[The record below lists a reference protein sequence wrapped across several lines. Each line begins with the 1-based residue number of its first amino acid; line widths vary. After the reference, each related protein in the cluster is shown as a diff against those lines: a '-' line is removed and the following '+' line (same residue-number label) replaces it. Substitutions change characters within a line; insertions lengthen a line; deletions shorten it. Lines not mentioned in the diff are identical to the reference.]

1 VGGGTPACVV
11 ARLSRYADT
20 VDIAGVAFRLVCAYP
35 KPRFWA
41 RRRPEFL
48 TARRPD
54 VTVAITYDEHFRR
67 RAGWPA
73 GGETVDDATHVRGHG
88 RRLRVTTGYYR
99 AAVDVRRGRAAV
111 RIAAGFDVGH
121 LMRTLAALWLLE
133 RNTLL
138 LRAGPAGYVAV
149 APREGEMTVRLT
161 PFGDHGAQPGSARP
175 RAVPIVIGTAGS
187 QAAGPQGSARA
198 LAALLPAIW
207 QADRRRAAV
216 TRTLELA
223 SLIIAARRRRD
234 GDARP
239 AGSALVG

>member
-11 ARLSRYADT
+11 ARLSYADT

-99 AAVDVRRGRAAV
+99 AAIDVRRGRAAV

>member
-1 VGGGTPACVV
+1 MV

-41 RRRPEFL
+41 RRNPEFL

-54 VTVAITYDEHFRR
+54 VTVAIVYDEDFRR

-73 GGETVDDATHVRGHG
+73 GGETVDDAPHVRRDGP
-88 RRLRVTTGYYR
+88 RLRVTTGYYR
-99 AAVDVRRGRAAV
+99 AAVDVGRGRAVV

-149 APREGEMTVRLT
+149 TPREDEVTVRRT
-161 PFGDHGAQPGSARP
+161 PFGEHGTQPGLDRP
-175 RAVPIVIGTAGS
+175 TAAPIVIGTAGGEPGHPRS
-187 QAAGPQGSARA
+187 SARA

-216 TRTLELA
+216 ARTLDLA
-223 SLIIAARRRRD
+223 SLIVAGRLRRD

-239 AGSALVG
+239 DGSALVG